1 MSRLVREGR
10 EPCDYREKQWSRQR
24 EQCVQ
29 MFEGRGTAGMVKG
42 QQLAQIGARSGR
54 KSK

>member
-10 EPCDYREKQWSRQR
+10 ESCDYREKEWSHQR
-24 EQCVQ
+24 EQRVQ
-29 MFEGRGTAGMVKG
+29 MLKGRGTAGMVKG
-42 QQLAQIGARSGR
+42 QQLAQIGARDGR